1 MKLQDKLSS
10 ACCAAPVEVR
20 GRTTHW
26 YECQACG
33 KACDVQ
39 NTEHEPR
46 ALASR
51 APCSCSQSGSTKE
64 D

>member
-39 NTEHEPR
+39 N
-46 ALASR
+46 A
-51 APCSCSQSGSTKE
+51 GSHRQE
-64 D
+64 EGNE